1 MIIKVKLLS
10 IKQLVNSSNKTSAC
24 IGCYLWYQ
32 ILKGI
37 AQMKES
43 ANVLLLKILNSLY
56 FEKI

>member
-1 MIIKVKLLS
+1 M
-10 IKQLVNSSNKTSAC
+10 NSSNKTSAC
-24 IGCYLWYQ
+24 IGCHLWYR